1 MAKAAR
7 SIFPPGLLLGGLALA
22 AFAQKPPPR
31 LHILTGQ
38 FNRRRTGANL
48 RETRLTPANV
58 NPREFGR
65 LFHLPVDGQVYAQPL
80 YVSRLF
86 LPGRGY
92 RNLIFAATEDDS
104 VYAFAAGGRPRK
116 PLWQVHFTN
125 PAQGITTVPAGDLN
139 CDQITP
145 QVGITATPVISL
157 SRHAIYVVSRTRIAT
172 AQGVRYRQQLHALDL
187 ATGRELFGGPVTIRA
202 SAPGSGDGNRN
213 GRVYFDPR
221 RNNARAALLLFRGQI
236 YIAFAAPCDA
246 IPYHGW
252 VLAYSAETLRQ
263 TAVFTPSPN
272 GNDGGIWQSGA
283 GLAAG
288 RAGHI
293 YAAIGNGAFDAAS
306 HPPRPDYGD
315 SVLRLGD
322 RAGRLAV
329 LDYFTPYNHHALN
342 LRDGD
347 LGSGGPVLLP
357 GRLLEQAGKG
367 GTIYL
372 LDRHHL
378 GGVGA
383 GHDQVVQSLP
393 HAIGGMWGNPAY
405 WNGNLYFCP
414 AGGRMRQFRLQN
426 GKIAAQPIA
435 ESKAKFYY
443 PGATPVVSADGKRNG
458 IVWVLQLGAYKA
470 SGFDQ
475 PPVLRA
481 YNATNI
487 GQQLYSSRRHPR
499 RDTPGGEVKFASPLV
514 AAGRVYV
521 PAQND
526 ISVYG
531 LLSSKK
537 TRRANPPGR

>member
-1 MAKAAR
+1 MASAAR
-7 SIFPPGLLLGGLALA
+7 SIFLSGWIVGGLAWI
-22 AFAQKPPPR
+22 AFARNTPSR
-31 LHILTGQ
+31 LYVLTGQ
-38 FNRRRTGANL
+38 YNRRRTSANL
-48 RETRLTPANV
+48 HETRLTPANV
-58 NPREFGR
+58 NPRDFGK
-65 LFHLPVDGQVYAQPL
+65 LFSLHVDGQVYAQPL
-80 YVSRLF
+80 YVSHLF

-92 RNLIFAATEDDS
+92 RNVIFVATEGDS
-104 VYAFAAGGRPRK
+104 VYAFDAAGQPRT
-116 PLWQVHFTN
+116 PLWQVHFTH
-125 PAQGITTVPAGDLN
+125 PARGITTVPAGDLH

-157 SRHAIYVVSRTRIAT
+157 RRHAIYVVSRTRIAAT
-172 AQGVRYRQQLHALDL
+172 HGVRYLQQLHALDL
-187 ATGRELFGGPVTIRA
+187 ATGRELFSGPVAIRA
-202 SAPGSGDGNRN
+202 SAPGTGDGSRN
-213 GRVYFDPR
+213 GRVFFDPR
-221 RNNARAALLLFRGQI
+221 RNNARAALLLSNGQV

-252 VLAYSAETLRQ
+252 VLAYNADTLRQ
-263 TAVFTPSPN
+263 TAVFTPSPD

-306 HPPRPDYGD
+306 RPPRPDYGD
-315 SVLRLGD
+315 SVLRLGY

-329 LDYFTPYNHHALN
+329 LDEFTPWNHHALN

-357 GRLLEQAGKG
+357 GKLLVQAGKG

-372 LDRHHL
+372 LNRDHL
-378 GGVGA
+378 GGAGVGR
-383 GHDQVVQSLP
+383 DRIVESLP
-393 HAIGGMWGNPAY
+393 HAIGGMWGNPAF
-405 WNGNLYFCP
+405 WNGNLYFAP
-414 AGGRMRQFRLQN
+414 AGERMRQFRVWH
-426 GKIAAQPIA
+426 GKITARPVA
-435 ESKAKFYY
+435 ESQAKFYY
-443 PGATPVVSADGKRNG
+443 PGATPVVSADGGRNG
-458 IVWVLQLGAYKA
+458 IVWVLQLGAYRA

-481 YNATNI
+481 YSAINI
-487 GQQLYSSRRHPR
+487 GRQLYSSRKHPR

-521 PAQND
+521 PGRND

-531 LLSSKK
+531 LLAAAI
-537 TRRANPPGR
+537 RR